1 MKFLCVLLA
10 AAAVAGSLAADTL
23 ADYHPLPAER
33 QGKLIFADDFE
44 KGAGK
49 EWYLPADYVARR
61 GEGETGGGGV
71 SMARPEKVPYD
82 YAVKILTGFTVNRRW
97 RVSAMARVRN
107 LKFKGQPVKSG
118 KVNVVCVDFYNDKG
132 VYINQAAPK
141 AGLEIREGDAD
152 WQHYSY
158 EIPVPDTAVRG
169 KFCLFLKP
177 DYTCDMISWDNVKV
191 EESGEMAPVIFP
203 RLPKQLKLDE
213 TGAVTMRVVN
223 FTPARDKTLK
233 LFAVTA
239 DGREFEAEVRDKE
252 AHFVL
257 GSFPEGEHRVKFT
270 LVDTATK
277 EILTAKEFPFF
288 AVKCEA
294 PAGAATV
301 DASGRMIV
309 DGKPFFPFGF
319 FIEWPDNFNPENVKE
334 LRDLGVNTIIP
345 YHSIYLRI
353 PTKKAPYGINAVRRS
368 LDLLHENGIK
378 VIFSLLEISGTGSRL
393 KSPAYDRITGVEAI
407 GRHVIEKIKDHPALL
422 GWYISDEN
430 TPETIGTPE
439 KLRYEL
445 ARRDPWHPVATLSNV
460 PSYYPWF
467 GSTGDFLMMDCYPVR
482 EKKQLPTMAKMRQCF
497 ETEARDLAMGPWL
510 VPQSFCWGYYLWM
523 RQPYTDYRYPTEE
536 EMRSHVLLALNHR
549 VRSVIFYAYDPLRLQ
564 EKHDPG
570 SFKWFSPRV
579 FNVIRLL
586 KELEG
591 FFLADDAPRALEV
604 KQEINPGSPV
614 EAKLHTANGRTIAV
628 VTADGPGEVRAK
640 ITVGRPGMKS
650 RFGHTKE
657 IGDGLYEFSGKDTI
671 SDILE

>member
-1 MKFLCVLLA
+1 MKFLCALLTA
-10 AAAVAGSLAADTL
+10 AVVAGSLAADTL
-23 ADYHPLPAER
+23 ADYHPLSPEK
-33 QGKLIFADDFE
+33 QGNLIYANDFE
-44 KGAGK
+44 KGVEK
-49 EWYLPADYVARR
+49 EWQLPADYVARR

-71 SMARPEKVPYD
+71 SMARPEKSPYS
-82 YAVKILTGFTVNRRW
+82 YAFRELTGFAVKRRW
-97 RVSAMARVRN
+97 RISAMVKIRN
-107 LKFKGQPVKSG
+107 LKLKGKTVKAG

-132 VYINQAAPK
+132 VYINQAAPN
-141 AGLEIREGDAD
+141 AGLEIREGNAD
-152 WQHYSY
+152 WQHYSF
-158 EIPVPDTAVRG
+158 EIPVPDGAVRG
-169 KFCLFLKP
+169 KLCLFLKP
-177 DYTCDMISWDNVKV
+177 DYTCDLISWDNLKV
-191 EESGEMAPVIFP
+191 EESGEIAPVIFP
-203 RLPKQLKLDE
+203 RLPKQLKLDDK
-213 TGAVTMRVVN
+213 GAVTMRVVN

-239 DGREFEAEVRDKE
+239 DGKEFGAEVREKE
-252 AHFVL
+252 AKFAL
-257 GSFPEGEHRVKFT
+257 GALPEGEHHVKFT

-277 EILTAKEFPFF
+277 EILCAKEFPFF
-288 AVKCEA
+288 VVKGEA

-353 PTKKAPYGINAVRRS
+353 PTKKAPYGVNSVRRS

-378 VIFSLLEISGTGSRL
+378 VIFSLLEITETRRPL
-393 KSPAYDRITGVEAI
+393 KTPAYDRITGREAI
-407 GRHVIEKIKDHPALL
+407 GRHVIDKVKDHPALL

-430 TPETIGTPE
+430 TPETVGTPE

-460 PSYYPWF
+460 PIYYPYF

-482 EKKQLPTMAKMRQCF
+482 EKTQAPTMAKMRLCF

-510 VPQSFCWGYYLWM
+510 APQSFCWGYYLWM
-523 RQPYTDYRYPTEE
+523 KEPYTNYRYPTEE

-549 VRSVIFYAYDPLRLQ
+549 VRAVIFYAYDPLRLQ

-586 KELEG
+586 KELEN
-591 FFLADDAPRALEV
+591 FFLAEAAPQALEV
-604 KQEINPGSPV
+604 KQEVNPGSPV
-614 EAKLHTANGRTIAV
+614 EAKLHTVDGRAIAV

-657 IGDGLYEFSGKDTI
+657 LGNGVYEFTGKDTI